1 MIIGL
6 GRKVGDMKVV
16 LFNGSPKRAGTTARA
31 LTEVSSQIEAADIET
46 QTIQLGSKPVRGCV
60 ACGKCWKNGGRCH
73 YDDDVCNQLIEAA
86 ASADGFIFGSPVYF
100 ASANGAACAVLDRA
114 FYASSHFTGK
124 PGAAIVACRRGGGSA
139 AFDRLNK
146 YFTFAQMPVVSSNY
160 WNIVHG
166 NNAEELEQDAE
177 GLQTMRVLG
186 RNMAQALKL
195 LEVGKSSAGLEMP
208 SPATEDRIWTNFVR

>member
-1 MIIGL
+1 
-6 GRKVGDMKVV
+6 MKVV

-31 LTEVSSQIEAADIET
+31 LAEVAGAIEAAGIET
-46 QTIQLGSKPVRGCV
+46 QTIQLGPKPVRGCV
-60 ACGKCWKNGGRCH
+60 ACGKCWENGGVCH
-73 YDDDVCNQLIEAA
+73 YDDDVCNTLIEAA
-86 ASADGFIFGSPVYF
+86 STADGFIFGSPVYF
-100 ASANGAACAVLDRA
+100 ASANGAACAILDRA

-146 YFTFAQMPVVSSNY
+146 YFTFAQMPIVSSNY

-166 NNAEELEQDAE
+166 NSAEEVESDKE

-186 RNMAQALKL
+186 RNMAQLLKN
-195 LEVGKSSAGLEMP
+195 LEAGKAADLPMP
-208 SPATEDRIWTNFVR
+208 APATEERIWTNFVRS